1 MVESAVLHP
10 AARRRIQRMMPP
22 EPHHDVVLRPLGAG
36 DARTI
41 IATSSAQDFIE
52 GLFETLAAADW
63 QNQLVAMRGLRR
75 GQDGLLEL
83 GLPIHRRFQIALF
96 EAICRHPGSPR
107 LDPAK
112 ISSQGMV
119 IRRIRGGRWAGWMK
133 SGRKISGWLP
143 LAGDEVDP
151 DPRKRGAAPA
161 GNRQAR
167 ALIARRNPPAAMA
180 EDVIGLYVAPPD
192 ICTARGKTILFGVVP
207 VASNARV
214 DGPADPIDYAAL
226 SGQSRT
232 DMVGHLSKYLKDR
245 PPASLPQ
252 ADKALSRD
260 WNVLDR
266 PLSGSVEAG
275 RLNDFGIF
283 LHQLATELDV
293 LGQGAAPEALRK
305 VLAEIKLPTARNA
318 RGDVTAT
325 TDAASFVARAIPI
338 LIDRQANPDGVK
350 MPLEWPRVSTELGER
365 IVRAALDCL
374 SARHVQMAQAPGKF
388 EALSD
393 QYAVRGFIRVRG
405 PAGCP
410 DRLVWSAYSERFRI
424 LPWWDGDGPA
434 TRISLPD
441 MSQLKKVKP
450 SVAFDMPPAI
460 ANLLKGDMKAL
471 ADGEGEKPSELG
483 VGWLCSFSIP
493 FITLCAF
500 IVLNIFLSLFDI
512 IFRWMLFIKICIPIP
527 KKG

>member
-1 MVESAVLHP
+1 MVATAVLHP
-10 AARRRIQRMMPP
+10 AERRRIERMMPP

-52 GLFETLAAADW
+52 GLFETLAATDW
-63 QNQLVAMRGLRR
+63 QNQLAAMRGLRR
-75 GQDGLLEL
+75 GKDGLLEL

-96 EAICRHPGSPR
+96 EAVCRQPGSPR

-143 LAGDEVDP
+143 LAGENVDP

-167 ALIARRNPPAAMA
+167 ALIARRNPPTTMA
-180 EDVIGLYVAPPD
+180 EDVLGLYVAPPD
-192 ICTARGKTILFGVVP
+192 ICAARGKTILFGVVP

-214 DGPADPIDYAAL
+214 DGPADPIDYAGL
-226 SGQSRT
+226 TGGSRN
-232 DMVGHLSKYLKDR
+232 DMIDHLSEYLKER
-245 PPASLPQ
+245 PPMALPR
-252 ADKALSRD
+252 ADTELSRD

-266 PLSGSVEAG
+266 PPPGSTDAA
-275 RLNDFGIF
+275 RLNAFGIF
-283 LHQLATELDV
+283 LHQLSTELDL
-293 LGQGAAPEALRK
+293 LGQGSAPEALRK
-305 VLAEIKLPTARNA
+305 VLAEIRLPTARNT
-318 RGDVTAT
+318 RGDVTASI
-325 TDAASFVARAIPI
+325 DAASFLDKAIPI
-338 LIDRQANPDGVK
+338 LIDRESNQERLK
-350 MPLEWPRVSTELGER
+350 MPLEWPRVSSQLGGR

-374 SARHVQMAQAPGKF
+374 SARHVQMSQAPGKF
-388 EALSD
+388 EVLSD
-393 QYAVRGFIRVRG
+393 IYSVRGFIRVRQPG
-405 PAGCP
+405 GCP

-450 SVAFDMPPAI
+450 SVAFEMPPQI

-471 ADGEGEKPSELG
+471 SDGEKQPASEFG

-493 FITLCAF
+493 FITICAF